1 MFSNRFHTA
10 SSRNI
15 EMYGAIPVP
24 VAISHKSWLLP
35 TCLKR
40 STVRNPCG
48 TCSTSMVSPILK
60 RPTRDEN
67 APVGTTN
74 RKNSRND
81 SCGADTIEY
90 ARQIVSPSS
99 LIKPMRA
106 NCPGTKTY
114 SGSRRTR
121 NDISAGFHRCSQTT
135 GSSVMRAADADATG
149 GAISI
154 DGAVKMGGLD
164 IIRTRMRLRFSA
176 VAQDAASLTNW
187 LRMICSR
194 RRQRCQVFMSTSA
207 KNRRAP
213 SGAAFQAF
221 VL

>member
-1 MFSNRFHTA
+1 
-10 SSRNI
+10 
-15 EMYGAIPVP
+15 
-24 VAISHKSWLLP
+24 
-35 TCLKR
+35 
-40 STVRNPCG
+40 
-48 TCSTSMVSPILK
+48 
-60 RPTRDEN
+60 
-67 APVGTTN
+67 
-74 RKNSRND
+74 
-81 SCGADTIEY
+81 
-90 ARQIVSPSS
+90 
-99 LIKPMRA
+99 MRA

-176 VAQDAASLTNW
+176 GAQDAASLTNW

-194 RRQRCQVFMSTSA
+194 RTQRCQVFMRTSA

-221 VL
+221 VLQEARPRWTLNIESLATAQRRTRHFATDAERSTVLRNA